1 MATTTTVC
9 TSFKKEILEGVHES
23 TDTYKIALI
32 KGGAAGSYGAGTTN
46 YSNLTDNSDEVA
58 SGSGYTTGG
67 ATLSGFSTGTDDTTA
82 YLDFTSDPSWAAAT
96 FSTIGAIIYNSSQS
110 NKAVA
115 VLDFGGTF
123 SPSNGSFTI
132 TFPAPGA
139 TALIRLT

>member
-32 KGGAAGSYGAGTTN
+32 KASASGTYGAGTTN
-46 YSNLTDNSDEVA
+46 YSNLTGNSDEVA
-58 SGSGYTTGG
+58 NGNGYTTGG
-67 ATLSGFSTGTDDTTA
+67 ATLSGFSTGTDGTTA
-82 YLDFTSDPSWAAAT
+82 YLDFTSDPSWASST
-96 FSTIGAIIYNSSQS
+96 FSTTGAIIYNSSQS
-110 NKAVA
+110 NKAVC

-123 SPSNGSFTI
+123 SPSNGTFTI